1 MDDKILPKSIGGSEF
16 SPAQLSSK
24 QDDLCDKLDSLH
36 NKYGLSVKPSSMLR
50 GAVFV
55 AQKELRNNSDWMTQ
69 AANSLREILYP
80 FYSKEIKNIP
90 SNKRN
95 ILEAYGSVRA
105 TDDKLIQEMGRVYGL
120 LNGLAHHGN
129 IKKNNV
135 DLSKFSQE
143 DFEKLFIDFESVM
156 LKALSR
162 QLDIHQQVDKIV
174 ASKKIEIDTSDI
186 KDLIDLNFDTRQY
199 FFFKADERWL
209 KWLWENKFLDV
220 IKEKGEDENQFSYT
234 LPELQYLV
242 NILEKDPSGVVDIM
256 LQVPISK
263 ENFNPEVVSRFLW
276 ICGSLPA
283 DQVARIVSK
292 IRDEKWIQLMKRF
305 NNFGFEYE
313 KMLQKLF
320 EAKDWSSLLVLA
332 EVVLTTYSKEDAS
345 EEEKKYE
352 SDNPFYLKDLRQVKV
367 FEYLVNVD
375 DENLEKFLILVL
387 DVMKKIIPSEKRKN
401 ESKVFEIADSV
412 GFYDVDFFT
421 LEFDDERHLSYR
433 DDVKNL
439 ATTMKKLVQRMIEKD
454 HSNPENVRKV
464 YEKYVA
470 TLPLSQ
476 TMWRFRLFVLSLRP
490 DVFREELKKSFFE
503 FFEKEESYELI
514 LGAEY
519 DQALKKGF
527 SVLSPDDKRQYIGKV
542 IDFFG
547 KKRDDQTDEKWHKHK
562 GREILAC
569 VYSELNEEEKNKAEK
584 ILEGKI
590 AEEFNPEPSIV
601 SGMAG
606 FIASKGPIALED
618 LQKLSVSE
626 VAVKLSNEWTPENLR
641 KMDTERDFM
650 NPLNAD
656 GMGNLLKQDIAQRFD
671 LYISNA
677 GLFFDREKLDQH
689 YTYSFFQ
696 GVYDVLRQNKFQE
709 GVDLDKILSLVENII
724 ESDKKESFPEDGK
737 RRERFDTWV
746 AGWNS
751 VYYAMS
757 DVIKELLGEGKDKT
771 LIDFSVYRERLLA
784 IIKYLLSHGTPEK
797 ESNTKEDGNDP
808 FSVAINSVRGRAFQ
822 SFVLFTYRDGDK
834 FPKDAEVK
842 ISGDVKEIYEE
853 VLNEEQ
859 TYAIMFL
866 YGHYLPSFYY
876 RDKKWINGL
885 IAKIFS
891 DDTEKHDLYLAAWE
905 GYISANIYGD
915 IFSEFKNLYERA
927 IRLDPNSYT
936 DRKYFRG
943 LDEGLATH
951 LALAY
956 AHFSDFNIDSDLF
969 KLFWKV
975 LNTKRHE
982 EFISFV
988 GRHTI
993 SRDGALKFI
1002 QENKIDIEKIK
1013 TLWDWTL
1020 NNIGNEEVFVGFGFW
1035 MDKERNVFDDSK
1047 WLADHFGRTLEKSKG
1062 EINWDYGLIKSL
1074 PVLAEQAPEE
1084 TLKILKAYLLD
1095 HCLNKPESFRNSIYV
1110 DDFVT
1115 AFNSLYKN
1123 SATKSAIYDLI
1134 NELILKGGSRFWK
1147 LKEVINNDASNDD
1160 KV

>member
-1 MDDKILPKSIGGSEF
+1 ME
-16 SPAQLSSK
+16 
-24 QDDLCDKLDSLH
+24 
-36 NKYGLSVKPSSMLR
+36 
-50 GAVFV
+50 
-55 AQKELRNNSDWMTQ
+55 
-69 AANSLREILYP
+69 
-80 FYSKEIKNIP
+80 
-90 SNKRN
+90 
-95 ILEAYGSVRA
+95 
-105 TDDKLIQEMGRVYGL
+105 
-120 LNGLAHHGN
+120 
-129 IKKNNV
+129 
-135 DLSKFSQE
+135 
-143 DFEKLFIDFESVM
+143 
-156 LKALSR
+156 
-162 QLDIHQQVDKIV
+162 
-174 ASKKIEIDTSDI
+174 
-186 KDLIDLNFDTRQY
+186 
-199 FFFKADERWL
+199 
-209 KWLWENKFLDV
+209 
-220 IKEKGEDENQFSYT
+220 
-234 LPELQYLV
+234 
-242 NILEKDPSGVVDIM
+242 
-256 LQVPISK
+256 
-263 ENFNPEVVSRFLW
+263 
-276 ICGSLPA
+276 SLPA

-292 IRDEKWIQLMKRF
+292 IRDEKWIQLMRRF

-313 KMLQKLF
+313 KMLEKLF
-320 EAKDWSSLLVLA
+320 EAKDWSNLLVLA
-332 EVVLTTYSKEDAS
+332 EAVLAIYPKEDVA
-345 EEEKKYE
+345 EEENKYE
-352 SDNPFYLKDLRQVKV
+352 TDNPFYFKDLRQIKV
-367 FEYLVNVD
+367 FEYLVAVD
-375 DENLEKFLILVL
+375 DENMEKFLGLVL

-401 ESKVFEIADSV
+401 ESKVFEVADSV

-439 ATTMKKLVQRMIEKD
+439 ATTMKKLVQRMIEKN
-454 HSNPENVRKV
+454 HSDSESVRKV

-476 TMWRFRLFVLSLRP
+476 TMWRFRLFVLAQRP
-490 DVFREELKKSFFE
+490 DVFKEELKKAFFD

-527 SVLSPDDKRQYIGKV
+527 SVLSNDEKRQYVGKV
-542 IDFFG
+542 VDFFG
-547 KKRDDQTDEKWHKHK
+547 KKREDQADEKWHKHK

-569 VYSELNEEEKNKAEK
+569 VYSELTEEERNNAEK

-590 AEEFNPEPSIV
+590 EKEFNPEPSIV

-618 LQKLSVSE
+618 LQKISVSE
-626 VAVKLSNEWTPENLR
+626 VVVKLSNEWTPENLR

-656 GMGNLLKQDIAQRFD
+656 GMGNLLKQDISQRFD
-671 LYISNA
+671 LYVSNA
-677 GLFFDREKLDQH
+677 ELFFDREKLDQH

-709 GVDLDKILSLVENII
+709 GVSLEKILNLVEKII
-724 ESDKKESFPEDGK
+724 ESDEKESFPKDEK

-757 DVIKELLGEGKDKT
+757 DVVKELLGEGKNKS

-784 IIKYLLSHGTPEK
+784 IIKYLLSHGSPDE

-808 FSVAINSVRGRAFQ
+808 FSIAINSVRGRAFQ
-822 SFVLFTYRDGDK
+822 SFVLFTYRDGDS
-834 FPKDAEVK
+834 FTKDAKVK
-842 ISGDVKEIYEE
+842 ISDDVKKIYED
-853 VLNEEQ
+853 VLDKEK

-885 IAKIFS
+885 VSNIFS
-891 DDTEKHDLYLAAWE
+891 EDAEKHDLYLAAWE

-927 IRLDPNSYT
+927 IKLDPNSYT
-936 DRKYFRG
+936 KRKYFRE

-956 AHFSDFNIDSDLF
+956 VHFPDFSINSELF
-969 KLFWKV
+969 KLFWKTP
-975 LNTKRHE
+975 NTKRHE
-982 EFISFV
+982 EFVSFV
-988 GRHTI
+988 GRHAI

-1002 QENKIDIEKIK
+1002 QENKIDIENIK
-1013 TLWDWTL
+1013 NLWNWTL
-1020 NNIGNEEVFVGFGFW
+1020 DNVADGEVFVGFGFW
-1035 MDKERNVFDDSK
+1035 MDKEQNVFGDSK
-1047 WLADHFGRTLEKSKG
+1047 WLADHLGRTLEKSKG

-1084 TLKILKAYLLD
+1084 TLRILKAYLLD

-1115 AFNSLYKN
+1115 AFNILYKN
-1123 SATKSAIYDLI
+1123 STTKSAIYDLI

-1147 LKEVINNDASNDD
+1147 LKEVIEKNED
-1160 KV
+1160 